1 MSQEKILSV
10 TELSRL
16 ISHTLDYQIPMFRVA
31 GEISQFTKASS
42 GHYYFSI
49 KDDLSAMSAVMFRGR
64 TANLDFQPKQGDMV
78 ELKGKLS
85 LFAARGSLQIQ
96 VDEMR
101 RAGMGTLFEQYLR
114 ILDKLKQEGLFDA
127 EHKLAI
133 PPYPRRVGIITS
145 LQAAA
150 LQDVL
155 TTLRRRAPQFSVTVY
170 PSLVQGAD
178 AADELMRALA
188 QAELR
193 HEVDVILLVRGGGSL
208 EDLWCFND
216 ERLARLIAASSIPI
230 VSGVGHETDT
240 TIADHVADLR
250 AATPTAAAELIT
262 KAAYAL
268 PATLSEFTQR
278 IHRVMSQVRSDSYAR
293 LSDIMPRLH
302 HRIERLLLDKSM
314 RFDELKSRLVAPQRI
329 FDQYEERRLQLQLAL
344 LRNWQALRTNKITQ
358 LEQLTLRLKAKKPNI
373 QAERER
379 LLQWQERLN
388 RSIHQQLSAHQQA
401 FIQHKQ
407 LLHTMNP
414 KQVLQRGFSIVYD
427 AEGHVVQTI
436 EQLDVGQELQLEF
449 ASGRAAAYVKSLN
462 SHTEE

>member
-278 IHRVMSQVRSDSYAR
+278 IHRVMSQVRGDSYAR
-293 LSDIMPRLH
+293 FSDIMPRLH

-401 FIQHKQ
+401 FVQHKQ

-427 AEGHVVQTI
+427 AEGQVIQAV

-449 ASGRAAAYVKSLN
+449 ANGRAAAYVKSLN